1 MIHKKHARILS
12 LLTYILLITFIMNA
26 MIPVVLADPSYTVK
40 TGTLL
45 DSTSMTTQRSLVR
58 SSNGTLHCVYSN
70 FSSSLGFIYPYYAYS
85 KDGGMTWNDEL
96 VADPDAAM
104 VNGDQFW
111 PCIAID
117 SNDNVHVVWAGFGWG
132 VNFDFPNIQY
142 RMRTPSGGWQAQE
155 GITDVGILGQFLSA
169 IAIDSKDN
177 VHVVWEG
184 NGWGVNLG
192 ITNIQYRMRTPSGG
206 WQAQEGITDVD
217 ANQDMP
223 SIAIDSKDNVHVVWA
238 GPGWGVNTD
247 DRNIQYR
254 MRTADGWQAQ
264 EGLTD
269 IDYDQFYPC
278 MAIDSKDNV
287 HLVWN
292 GWGWGTYPDFS
303 NIQYRMRTSNGWQA
317 QEEVTDKDFDQ
328 DIASIAMDSKDNVH
342 VVWDGLGC
350 GNNPNV
356 DNIQYRMR
364 TSDGWQAREGLT
376 DLPFAYGQNF
386 PILIWAMH
394 PTSSTV
400 RTNVPESGYAL
411 VYSGQDEGGWKVVY
425 LYSSDLKWGTKE
437 APVGDF
443 TVPLLIGLG
452 VAILAIVTGIIIVKR
467 RKVIT

>member
-155 GITDVGILGQFLSA
+155 GITDV
-169 IAIDSKDN
+169 
-177 VHVVWEG
+177 
-184 NGWGVNLG
+184 
-192 ITNIQYRMRTPSGG
+192 
-206 WQAQEGITDVD
+206 D

-342 VVWDGLGC
+342 VVWDGLGW